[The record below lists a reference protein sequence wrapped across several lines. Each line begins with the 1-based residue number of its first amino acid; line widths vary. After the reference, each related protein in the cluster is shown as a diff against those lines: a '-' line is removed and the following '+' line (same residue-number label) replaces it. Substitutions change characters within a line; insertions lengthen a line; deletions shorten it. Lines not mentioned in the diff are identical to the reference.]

1 MTPKPKPLPEFNRRS
16 FCQAL
21 SLGFLG
27 GSPALT
33 RVALAAT
40 SEPLERFF
48 SEVKTFHGVFQ
59 QSVLTEELEL
69 IDQSHGELWLSR
81 PGRFRWN
88 YGTPLEQV
96 VMADGENLWIY
107 DPGLEQAVLRDQDT
121 ALGDT
126 PAGLLAGDTSPR
138 RSYLVE
144 SLGNQGG
151 IDWVSVFP
159 KNADSAFSQIQFGF
173 ETDTLRMVQMLDP
186 LQQITRIRFSDVE
199 VNIAIPP
206 EKFMLELSEEIDIIR
221 EPVSG

>member
-1 MTPKPKPLPEFNRRS
+1 MKVKFKHPTGVSRRT

-21 SLGFLG
+21 SLGFIG
-27 GSPALT
+27 GPSALT
-33 RVALAAT
+33 GAALAAPA
-40 SEPLERFF
+40 EPLEHFF
-48 SEVKTFHGVFQ
+48 SNVKTLRAAFQ

-69 IDQSHGELWLSR
+69 IDQSQGELWLSR

-96 VMADGENLWIY
+96 VVADGEKLWIY
-107 DPGLEQAVLRDQDT
+107 DPGLEQAVLRNQDS

-138 RSYLVE
+138 DSYLVE

-159 KNADSAFSQIQFGF
+159 KEADAAFSQIQFGF
-173 ETDTLRMVQMLDP
+173 EADTLRLVQMLDP
-186 LQQITRIRFSDVE
+186 LQQITRIRFTDVK
-199 VNIAIPP
+199 VNITIPP
-206 EKFMLELSEEIDIIR
+206 EQFILELPEGTDIIR
-221 EPVSG
+221 GSTDG